1 MADRRS
7 RRSKED
13 RELFQIF
20 SKWRRPD
27 FSFRRVELNQGLG
40 GLGRESLVLR
50 GAWVFRRVDN
60 VRL

>member
-1 MADRRS
+1 M
-7 RRSKED
+7 EE

-50 GAWVFRRVDN
+50 GAWVFRRVDS